1 MNIRLS
7 AACAAL
13 FLVVVLAPTTQAEER
28 MIAGDQRAEQLIA
41 TGAVDSVTS
50 PGRIVD
56 EIGTDARN
64 FGAGALITG
73 TARGTVLAAGQAL
86 RGGARMAIGIL
97 DIFTT
102 PFRDDGAESTPGW

>member
-1 MNIRLS
+1 MNIRLIT
-7 AACAAL
+7 ATVAFVVIAAL
-13 FLVVVLAPTTQAEER
+13 APLTQAAER
-28 MIAGDQRAEQLIA
+28 MIAGDEYAEQLIA
-41 TGAVDSVTS
+41 TGAVDSATS

-56 EIGTDARN
+56 EIGKDASN
-64 FGAGALITG
+64 FGVGALVTG

-102 PFRDDGAESTPGW
+102 PFRDDAQAANSGW